1 MTQISKYLQVLFL
14 YLLNNCFSASQC
26 RLARVRGGTR
36 QTATKSHYSD
46 LFAFF
51 FNEEFP
57 KMRELQKLNIT
68 ETQEQ
73 RMKKEGNVY
82 LLVPLLVFVCVPCEN
97 KHLS

>member
-1 MTQISKYLQVLFL
+1 
-14 YLLNNCFSASQC
+14 
-26 RLARVRGGTR
+26 
-36 QTATKSHYSD
+36 
-46 LFAFF
+46 
-51 FNEEFP
+51 
-57 KMRELQKLNIT
+57 MRELQKLNIT

>member
-1 MTQISKYLQVLFL
+1 MQQKVIILIYLL
-14 YLLNNCFSASQC
+14 YLFIYFL
-26 RLARVRGGTR
+26 
-36 QTATKSHYSD
+36 
-46 LFAFF
+46 
-51 FNEEFP
+51 NEEFP

-82 LLVPLLVFVCVPCEN
+82 LLVPLLVFVSVPCEN

>member
-1 MTQISKYLQVLFL
+1 M
-14 YLLNNCFSASQC
+14 
-26 RLARVRGGTR
+26 RGGTR

-82 LLVPLLVFVCVPCEN
+82 LLVPLLVFVSVPCEN